1 MILELENNLVVV
13 DLRTKEN
20 VLDYIKDYDVDIP
33 QLDDDDCYFRGSM
46 YDFKQETGMSDEEV
60 IDMLFKIEDEDE
72 RYIEH
77 TYFTDRGG
85 KRTFELRLGEISYF
99 KYDECEYE
107 PDYPYVDK
115 IDECMFYSR
124 IKPMKEFLSK
134 LDEMNKGKDNAS
146 KRN

>member
-1 MILELENNLVVV
+1 MISELENNLVVV

-20 VLDYIKDYDVDIP
+20 VLDYIKEYDVDIP
-33 QLDDDDCYFRGSM
+33 QLDDDDYYFRGSM

-85 KRTFELRLGEISYF
+85 KRTFKLRLGEVSYF
-99 KYDECEYE
+99 TYEYCYNE
-107 PDYPYVDK
+107 PDYPYVIEITRDEYWK
-115 IDECMFYSR
+115 ILLEKKNSVSNMEKKYF
-124 IKPMKEFLSK
+124 ET
-134 LDEMNKGKDNAS
+134 A
-146 KRN
+146 